1 MEGKVVSLYQVKHS
15 LIYRI
20 DFTPS
25 APIIEAK
32 VGERQLREKVEIS
45 SGKNNF

>member
-32 VGERQLREKVEIS
+32 VVNWFVAVDANAKV
-45 SGKNNF
+45 